1 MIVIS
6 HVIKELAQDVRQ
18 DGYLRHGE
26 LSYQMR
32 LVLSNAAYAIS
43 VDYDSLLA
51 AVLRELN
58 R

>member
-26 LSYQMR
+26 LSCQMR